1 MRHYGVGFKRR
12 PPFEERL
19 SKARTELT
27 NAQTDLDNA
36 RAELGTMRD
45 RLERLFAAVTRMPVA
60 KTNAPPLKPKQKKA
74 AAALI
79 ARLSPRELEVLKAL
93 AMGDSNAEYAARVG
107 ISVKTV
113 DTHRLHMLAKLELK
127 NNIEMARFA
136 VRHGIVS
143 L

>member
-1 MRHYGVGFKRR
+1 MGVGFKRR

-19 SKARTELT
+19 SKARAELT

-45 RLERLFAAVTRMPVA
+45 RLERLFVAVTRMPVE
-60 KTNAPPLKPKQKKA
+60 KTDAPPLKPKQKKA

-93 AMGDSNAEYAARVG
+93 AMGHSNAEYAARVG